1 MKITLNKKAI
11 NNEAREKVA
20 MDRVPEGLNRFLL
33 LGDSNYRIVKKPI
46 RVVIKK

>member
-33 LGDSNYRIVKKPI
+33 VESEGYRVVKKPI